1 MRNSRARR
9 FKPAGFSFAETP
21 GAADNDVYRLYLEL
35 ARGWFFIE
43 AKVCIMASITK
54 AAASVPPLFEDDE
67 LSSAAEELSFERG
80 ES

>member
-1 MRNSRARR
+1 
-9 FKPAGFSFAETP
+9 
-21 GAADNDVYRLYLEL
+21 LEL
-35 ARGWFFIE
+35 ARGWFLIE

-67 LSSAAEELSFERG
+67 LSFAAEELSFERG